1 MRTIQ
6 KRQIAV
12 KTRINTLLN
21 SEFVKKEGWEPSYIL
36 NNGIKISR
44 ANLIATIVSKEE
56 EEPMNNL
63 VIDDGSGRI
72 SVKSFDDKEFGQ
84 HTKIGEVVLL
94 IGRPREYG
102 TERYFLGE
110 VIKKVD
116 NKDWIKIRQLEL
128 KYEKPPEQAEELK
141 EKTSNII
148 TDVITLIRELDQGKG
163 ADYEEVL
170 SKTNN
175 QEADNTIKNL
185 LEQGE
190 VFEIKPGKLKI
201 LV

>member
-1 MRTIQ
+1 MATIP
-6 KRQIAV
+6 KRQVAV
-12 KTRINTLLN
+12 KTRISTLLS

-36 NNGIKISR
+36 NGEVKISR
-44 ANLIATIVSKEE
+44 ANLIATVVSKEG
-56 EEPMNNL
+56 EPMNNL

-72 SVKSFDDKEFGQ
+72 SVRSFDDEEFGQ
-84 HTKIGEVVLL
+84 HINIGEVVLL

-116 NKDWIKIRQLEL
+116 NKDWIRVRELEL
-128 KYEKPPEQAEELK
+128 KYEKPPEPVEEIK
-141 EKTSNII
+141 EKPSN
-148 TDVITLIRELDQGKG
+148 VITSVIELIRELDQGEG

-170 SKTNN
+170 NKAENA
-175 QEADNTIKNL
+175 EADKAIKNL

>member
-1 MRTIQ
+1 MATIQ
-6 KRQIAV
+6 KRQVAI
-12 KTRINTLLN
+12 KTRISTLLN

-36 NNGIKISR
+36 NNGVKISR

-56 EEPMNNL
+56 GVMDNL

-72 SVKSFDDKEFGQ
+72 SVRSFDDKEFGQ
-84 HTKIGEVVLL
+84 HTNIGEVVLL

-110 VIKKVD
+110 VIKKVN

-128 KYEKPPEQAEELK
+128 KYEKPPEQAKEVK
-141 EKTSNII
+141 EKPSNII
-148 TDVITLIRELDQGKG
+148 TNVIMIIRELDQGEG

-170 SKTNN
+170 TKADNS
-175 QEADNTIKNL
+175 EADKAIKNL

>member
-1 MRTIQ
+1 
-6 KRQIAV
+6 
-12 KTRINTLLN
+12 
-21 SEFVKKEGWEPSYIL
+21 
-36 NNGIKISR
+36 
-44 ANLIATIVSKEE
+44 
-56 EEPMNNL
+56 MNNL

-72 SVKSFDDKEFGQ
+72 SVRSFDDEEFGQ
-84 HTKIGEVVLL
+84 HINIGEVVLL

-116 NKDWIKIRQLEL
+116 NKDWIRVRELEL
-128 KYEKPPEQAEELK
+128 KYEKPPEPVEEIK
-141 EKTSNII
+141 EKPSN
-148 TDVITLIRELDQGKG
+148 VITSVIELIRELDQGEG

-170 SKTNN
+170 NKAENA
-175 QEADNTIKNL
+175 EADKAIKNL